1 MNKILIVCGPTA
13 SGKTALAA
21 RAAKELGSEVI
32 SADSMCVYKGFD
44 IGTAKPAKEERCGVK
59 HHMIDV
65 CESGEA
71 FSVADYKA
79 MAEPLVQDLLKRGKI
94 PVICGGTGFYV
105 ESILY
110 DFSYGNTGKNDD
122 LRKRYETI
130 AQERGKEALFEIL
143 EEKDPLS
150 AARLHPNDV
159 KRVVRA
165 LEIIECGGRA
175 KSGYAE
181 ERRAK
186 YDYTA
191 VCVDYDRKTLYERIN
206 ARADAMFAGGLVEE
220 VRGLLARGVSEHCQ
234 AMQGIGYKEVL
245 DYLSQ
250 KNDLSQ
256 TIELVKRNSRR
267 YAKRQITFFK
277 RIENL
282 VGLAPAELNT
292 QVKEVLSLL

>member
-165 LEIIECGGRA
+165 LEIAECGGRV

-191 VCVDYDRKTLYERIN
+191 VYVDYDRKTLYERIN

-250 KNDLSQ
+250 KTDLSQ